1 MGDVAAFS
9 FYPTKNLGAMG
20 DGGAVVT
27 NNADTAERLRH
38 LRQYGWRTRYIS
50 DFSGYNSRLDELQAA
65 ILRVKLRH
73 LDAWNEKRR
82 ALAAIYGRLLQ
93 NTVLILP
100 QATAVAHHVYHL
112 YVIQCDERDELITH
126 LKTAD
131 IGTAIHYPVPVH
143 LQPAYTH
150 LGQAGLPIT
159 EQLAQQVLS
168 LPLYPQMTA
177 EDVTAVAQAIQEVTS
192 NQ

>member
-1 MGDVAAFS
+1 
-9 FYPTKNLGAMG
+9 
-20 DGGAVVT
+20 
-27 NNADTAERLRH
+27 

-93 NTVLILP
+93 NTSLILP

-143 LQPAYTH
+143 LQPAYAH
-150 LGQAGLPIT
+150 LGQMALPIT

-168 LPLYPQMTA
+168 LPLYPQMTV
-177 EDVTAVAQAIQEVTS
+177 EDVTAVAQAIQEVIR
-192 NQ
+192 NP

>member
-1 MGDVAAFS
+1 
-9 FYPTKNLGAMG
+9 
-20 DGGAVVT
+20 
-27 NNADTAERLRH
+27 
-38 LRQYGWRTRYIS
+38 
-50 DFSGYNSRLDELQAA
+50 
-65 ILRVKLRH
+65 
-73 LDAWNEKRR
+73 
-82 ALAAIYGRLLQ
+82 
-93 NTVLILP
+93 LP